1 MTHQSRSING
11 RVVLRAARKAR
22 GLNQS
27 EAAALCHVSFSA
39 FEKWER
45 GAPMMPPIL
54 VGCLVMLGL
63 DAATALAHMESCG
76 QGADDESSSIA

>member
-1 MTHQSRSING
+1 MTQQNRSIHG
-11 RVVLRAARKAR
+11 SAALKAARKAC
-22 GLNQS
+22 GLKQS
-27 EAAALCHVSFSA
+27 EAAALCRVSFSA

-63 DAATALAHMESCG
+63 DAATALAQMESCG
-76 QGADDESSSIA
+76 QGPDACPSIA